1 MHGDEEAGQYRR
13 IQNYVGDPARIKYT
27 PCPPS
32 EVPTRM
38 REYVNKLQADMAEN
52 VKIKEQSDYDWSRV
66 FHTLAQHHI
75 EFEKIHPFIDGN
87 GRTGRLLLTYE
98 MLSMGFCL
106 LIYAMRKERITMLRF
121 LHMTANLNTA
131 RAKTARPKKWL
142 TYLPKANCAV
152 CRRGSTLSALL
163 PLRQITNGISEKKF
177 LTSPY
182 DYFSFYY
189 KSLII
194 SFLPSTKLFR
204 KYLHCASKLI
214 IYFIPLFLFATNI
227 KSDTLI
233 SWAKFYL

>member
-98 MLSMGFCL
+98 MLSMGL
-106 LIYAMRKERITMLRF
+106 LPVDIRYKERAHYYAALSAYDSKSKYSTRENSKTEKM
-121 LHMTANLNTA
+121 ANLLAKSELRSMQAWINTFG
-131 RAKTARPKKWL
+131 TA
-142 TYLPKANCAV
+142 TSA
-152 CRRGSTLSALL
+152 GSNELK
-163 PLRQITNGISEKKF
+163 R
-177 LTSPY
+177 
-182 DYFSFYY
+182 
-189 KSLII
+189 
-194 SFLPSTKLFR
+194 
-204 KYLHCASKLI
+204 
-214 IYFIPLFLFATNI
+214 
-227 KSDTLI
+227 
-233 SWAKFYL
+233 